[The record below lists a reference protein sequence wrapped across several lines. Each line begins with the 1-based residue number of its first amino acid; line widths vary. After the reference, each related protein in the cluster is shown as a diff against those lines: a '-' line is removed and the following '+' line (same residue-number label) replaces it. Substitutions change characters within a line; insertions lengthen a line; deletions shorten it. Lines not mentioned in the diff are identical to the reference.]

1 MNPAL
6 VYLQA
11 RLGGALHR
19 PTPETLALYG
29 TTAVF
34 SYRYKFEATQWLETG
49 VKGRR
54 AFVLIDLR
62 RRVGRFGVDVADD
75 ESAELR
81 VRQAVAVVLPGVAL
95 ASPLAPVDWPPA
107 PIAPRRGTFSM
118 RGATPHLFLLDHPMP
133 PYTWTLAGGEA
144 PLLAAGSF
152 HFAGCFH
159 GVLYAVQEG
168 PTLDVDA
175 AVRALDELADL
186 AALPWRAPSL
196 EAITVW
202 HAGVLRDQRRAMCFV
217 VAFLVAFAMLSL
229 ALSYASA

>member
-6 VYLQA
+6 VSLQA

-29 TTAVF
+29 TTALF
-34 SYRYKFEATQWLETG
+34 YRYKLEATQWLETG

-54 AFVLIDLR
+54 AFVLVDLR
-62 RRVGRFGVDVADD
+62 RRVGPFGVDVADD
-75 ESAELR
+75 EPAELR

-107 PIAPRRGTFSM
+107 PIVPRRGLFSRRTM
-118 RGATPHLFLLDHPMP
+118 TPHLFLLDHPMP

-144 PLLAAGSF
+144 PVLAAGSF
-152 HFAGCFH
+152 RFAGCFH

-175 AVRALDELADL
+175 AARALDELADL
-186 AALPWRAPSL
+186 AALPWRAPSP
-196 EAITVW
+196 EAIAVW
-202 HAGVLRDQRRAMCFV
+202 HAGVLRDQRRAMWVV

-229 ALSYASA
+229 ALSYAFA